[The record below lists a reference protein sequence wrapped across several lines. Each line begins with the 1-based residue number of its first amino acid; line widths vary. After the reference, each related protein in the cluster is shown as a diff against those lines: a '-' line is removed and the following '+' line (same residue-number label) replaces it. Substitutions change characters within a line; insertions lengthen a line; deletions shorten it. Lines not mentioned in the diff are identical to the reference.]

1 MIAIQDTTFALE
13 PWGCV
18 SQLSYGPSTQSHN
31 PTEKKSPAKKKKSIC
46 SENPTYTNYLAP
58 LQWRVQMKTI
68 AEVSVEG
75 NSKISCS
82 SLLQDCH
89 KQQMSHSFV

>member
-1 MIAIQDTTFALE
+1 MIAIQDMTFALE

-31 PTEKKSPAKKKKSIC
+31 PTEKKITCKKKSIC
-46 SENPTYTNYLAP
+46 SENPTYTNSLAP
-58 LQWRVQMKTI
+58 LQWRVRMKAI

-75 NSKISCS
+75 NSKISVPVSCRTVTS
-82 SLLQDCH
+82 NR
-89 KQQMSHSFV
+89 